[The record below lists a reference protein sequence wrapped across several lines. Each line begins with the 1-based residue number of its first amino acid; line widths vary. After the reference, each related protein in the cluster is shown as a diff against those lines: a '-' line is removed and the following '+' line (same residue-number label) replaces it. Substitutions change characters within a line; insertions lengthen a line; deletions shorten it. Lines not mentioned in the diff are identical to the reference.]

1 MIGEHQ
7 NFDVKYSEVFEGKML
22 VVTTKKKTYIS
33 YSHLPIIG
41 ELFMNKSLVIY
52 IDVFEM

>member
-22 VVTTKKKTYIS
+22 VVTATKEKKKILHKLESFAY
-33 YSHLPIIG
+33 
-41 ELFMNKSLVIY
+41 NW
-52 IDVFEM
+52 